1 MGEAAG
7 VSPAAR
13 LLNKGGSGYLV
24 GRMYLLKNN
33 MKTKNMGFDGLVLP
47 ELQLLS
53 LQKRLMIGEHVRRLE
68 DKLCG
73 PHGNGSR
80 KWAT

>member
-7 VSPAAR
+7 VSPAAG

-47 ELQLLS
+47 ELQLVS
-53 LQKRLMIGEHVRRLE
+53 LQKRVMSGEHVRRSD

-73 PHGNGSR
+73 PRGNGSR